1 MEKRGRSACGPK
13 TDLGS
18 SMKKRSMKAKAVL
31 AIVAG
36 VVLSTCCALA
46 LPAHIAHATSVDE
59 LQAKVDEAA
68 TAYDEA
74 TAKVNELKAK
84 IDESQAK
91 IDEVTALL
99 PEQRDRA
106 AMSMSSIYKMQQDT
120 PGLVSLLLSAKDFS
134 DFLTTYQYISAIQRS
149 NSDDLNE
156 LVSTENELASAQQA
170 LAAAKEE
177 ADNQQ
182 HQAQEAMNQ
191 AQTALN
197 QLNAQI
203 SAQAAAE
210 AAAREN
216 ANTQQNQTPETAS
229 SSNSSNTSND
239 NSNAGTDTGKSDPG
253 ATDGSEVETDGEWM
267 IGYASAYSV
276 ADNTGGNSTASGD
289 ILTDDSMTVAVPLSQ
304 SCLLGRN
311 VQIRYGGR
319 TITATV
325 NDVGGFA
332 QYGRVLDLA
341 GGCWKAFGCS
351 SSHEWGVRAVQYR
364 FL

>member
-1 MEKRGRSACGPK
+1 
-13 TDLGS
+13 
-18 SMKKRSMKAKAVL
+18 MKKRNMKAKAVL
-31 AIVAG
+31 AIVAS
-36 VVLSTCCALA
+36 VVLSTCCVLA
-46 LPAHIAHATSVDE
+46 LPAHIALAASVDE

-68 TAYDEA
+68 MAYDEA
-74 TAKVNELKAK
+74 TAKVNELQAK

-106 AMSMSSIYKMQQDT
+106 AVSMSSIYKMQQDT
-120 PGLVSLLLSAKDFS
+120 PGLVSLLLSAKNFS

-149 NSDDLNE
+149 NSDDLND

-182 HQAQEAMNQ
+182 RQAQEAMNQ
-191 AQTALN
+191 AQAALD

-239 NSNAGTDTGKSDPG
+239 NSNAGTDTGTSDPG

-276 ADNTGGNSTASGD
+276 ADNTGGDSTASGD

-304 SCLLGRN
+304 SYLLGRT

-351 SSHEWGVRAVQYR
+351 SPHEWGVRAVQYR

>member
-1 MEKRGRSACGPK
+1 
-13 TDLGS
+13 
-18 SMKKRSMKAKAVL
+18 MKKRSMKAKAVL
-31 AIVAG
+31 AVVTS
-36 VVLSTCCALA
+36 VVLSTCCVLA

-59 LQAKVDEAA
+59 LQTKVDEAA
-68 TAYDEA
+68 MAYDEA
-74 TAKVNELKAK
+74 TAKVNELQTK

-106 AMSMSSIYKMQQDT
+106 AVSMSSKMQQDT

-156 LVSTENELASAQQA
+156 LVNMENELTSAQQT

-182 HQAQEAMNQ
+182 RQAQEAMNQ
-191 AQTALN
+191 AQAALD

-216 ANTQQNQTPETAS
+216 ANTQQNQTPETG
-229 SSNSSNTSND
+229 SSNTSNG

-276 ADNTGGNSTASGD
+276 ADNTGGNATASGD

-304 SCLLGRN
+304 RYLLGRT

-332 QYGRVLDLA
+332 QHGRVLDLA

-351 SSHEWGVRAVQYR
+351 SPYEWGVRAVQYR

>member
-1 MEKRGRSACGPK
+1 
-13 TDLGS
+13 
-18 SMKKRSMKAKAVL
+18 MKKRSVKAKAVL
-31 AIVAG
+31 AVVTS
-36 VVLSTCCALA
+36 VVLSTCCVLA

-59 LQAKVDEAA
+59 LQTKVDEAA
-68 TAYDEA
+68 MAYDEA
-74 TAKVNELKAK
+74 TAKVNELQAK

-106 AMSMSSIYKMQQDT
+106 AVSMSSIYKMQQDT

-156 LVSTENELASAQQA
+156 LVNMENELTSAQQT

-182 HQAQEAMNQ
+182 RQAQEAMNQ
-191 AQTALN
+191 AQAALD

-203 SAQAAAE
+203 SAQ

-216 ANTQQNQTPETAS
+216 ANTQQNQTPETG
-229 SSNSSNTSND
+229 SSNNSNG
-239 NSNAGTDTGKSDPG
+239 NSNASTDTGKSDPG

-276 ADNTGGNSTASGD
+276 ADNTGGNATASGD

-304 SCLLGRN
+304 RYLLGRT

-332 QYGRVLDLA
+332 QHGRVLDLA

-351 SSHEWGVRAVQYR
+351 SPYEWGVRAVQYR

>member
-1 MEKRGRSACGPK
+1 
-13 TDLGS
+13 
-18 SMKKRSMKAKAVL
+18 MKKRSMKAKAVL
-31 AIVAG
+31 AVVAS
-36 VVLSTCCALA
+36 VVLSTCCVLA

-68 TAYDEA
+68 MAYDEA
-74 TAKVNELKAK
+74 TAKVNELQTK

-106 AMSMSSIYKMQQDT
+106 AVSMSSIYKMQQDT

-156 LVSTENELASAQQA
+156 LVNMENELTSAQQT

-182 HQAQEAMNQ
+182 RQAQEAMNQ
-191 AQTALN
+191 AQAALD

-216 ANTQQNQTPETAS
+216 AS
-229 SSNSSNTSND
+229 
-239 NSNAGTDTGKSDPG
+239 TDTGKSDPG

-276 ADNTGGNSTASGD
+276 ADNTGGNATASGG

-304 SCLLGRN
+304 RYLLGRT

-332 QYGRVLDLA
+332 QHGRVLDLA

-351 SSHEWGVRAVQYR
+351 SPYEWGVRAVQYR

>member
-1 MEKRGRSACGPK
+1 
-13 TDLGS
+13 
-18 SMKKRSMKAKAVL
+18 MKKRSVKAKAVL
-31 AIVAG
+31 TVVAS
-36 VVLSTCCALA
+36 VVLSTCCVLA

-68 TAYDEA
+68 MAYDEA
-74 TAKVNELKAK
+74 TAKVNELQTK

-106 AMSMSSIYKMQQDT
+106 AVSMSSIYKMQQDT

-149 NSDDLNE
+149 NSADLNE
-156 LVSTENELASAQQA
+156 LVNMENELTSAQQT

-182 HQAQEAMNQ
+182 RQAQEAMNQ
-191 AQTALN
+191 AQAALD

-216 ANTQQNQTPETAS
+216 ANTQQNQTPETG
-229 SSNSSNTSND
+229 SSN
-239 NSNAGTDTGKSDPG
+239 NSNGNSNVGTDTGKSDPG

-276 ADNTGGNSTASGD
+276 ADNTGGNATASGD

-304 SCLLGRN
+304 RYLLGRT

-332 QYGRVLDLA
+332 QHGRVLDLA

-351 SSHEWGVRAVQYR
+351 SPYEWGVRAVQYR

>member
-1 MEKRGRSACGPK
+1 
-13 TDLGS
+13 
-18 SMKKRSMKAKAVL
+18 MKKRSMKAKAVL
-31 AIVAG
+31 AVVTS

-46 LPAHIAHATSVDE
+46 LPARIAHATSVDE

-68 TAYDEA
+68 MAYDEA
-74 TAKVNELKAK
+74 TAKVDELQAK
-84 IDESQAK
+84 IDESQAR

-106 AMSMSSIYKMQQDT
+106 AVSMSSIYKMQQDT

-149 NSDDLNE
+149 NSDALNE
-156 LVSTENELASAQQA
+156 LVSMENELTSAQQT

-182 HQAQEAMNQ
+182 RQAQEAMNQ
-191 AQTALN
+191 AQAALD

-216 ANTQQNQTPETAS
+216 ANTQQNQTPETGS
-229 SSNSSNTSND
+229 SNNSSNTSNGS
-239 NSNAGTDTGKSDPG
+239 SNASADTGKSDPG

-276 ADNTGGNSTASGD
+276 ADNTGDNATASGD

-304 SCLLGRN
+304 RYLLGRT

-332 QYGRVLDLA
+332 QYGRALDLA

-351 SSHEWGVRAVQYR
+351 SPYEWGVRTVQYR

>member
-1 MEKRGRSACGPK
+1 
-13 TDLGS
+13 
-18 SMKKRSMKAKAVL
+18 MKKRSVKAKAVL
-31 AIVAG
+31 AVVTS
-36 VVLSTCCALA
+36 VVLSTCCVLA

-59 LQAKVDEAA
+59 LQTKVDEAA
-68 TAYDEA
+68 MAYDEA
-74 TAKVNELKAK
+74 TAKVNELQTK

-106 AMSMSSIYKMQQDT
+106 AVSMSSIYKMQQDT

-156 LVSTENELASAQQA
+156 LVNMENELTSAQQT

-182 HQAQEAMNQ
+182 RQAQEAMNQ
-191 AQTALN
+191 AQAALD

-203 SAQAAAE
+203 SAQ

-216 ANTQQNQTPETAS
+216 ANTQQNQTPETG
-229 SSNSSNTSND
+229 SSNTSNG
-239 NSNAGTDTGKSDPG
+239 NSNAGTDAGKSDPG

-276 ADNTGGNSTASGD
+276 ADNTGGNATASGD

-304 SCLLGRN
+304 RYLLGRT

-332 QYGRVLDLA
+332 QHGRVLDLA

-351 SSHEWGVRAVQYR
+351 SPYEWGVRAVQYR